1 MYPVFAKPTYSVA
14 PWGTE
19 TLSEDVIASLTGFD
33 VSWEMFAFPTGA
45 YAVIPKLVP
54 WKPLF

>member
-1 MYPVFAKPTYSVA
+1 
-14 PWGTE
+14 
-19 TLSEDVIASLTGFD
+19 LSEDVIASLTGFD
-33 VSWEMFAFPTGA
+33 VSWEMFEFPTGA